1 MGHPVSVRLDKDIQ
15 VTLEE
20 VAKARGI
27 GLSTYL
33 RELAVEEAKRVRRER
48 IRAQS
53 LAVGAYLASS
63 PEGRAFYA
71 EWGTC
76 FVFATQMHFCYK
88 IKKHGHCY

>member
-1 MGHPVSVRLDKDIQ
+1 MGHPVSVRLDEDIQ

-33 RELAVEEAKRVRRER
+33 RELAVDEAKRVRRER
-48 IRAQS
+48 VRAQS
-53 LAVGAYLASS
+53 RAVGAYLASS

-71 EWGTC
+71 EWGTPT
-76 FVFATQMHFCYK
+76 AEGK
-88 IKKHGHCY
+88 GP

>member
-1 MGHPVSVRLDKDIQ
+1 MGHPVSVRLDDNIQ

-20 VAKARGI
+20 AAKARGI

-33 RELAVEEAKRVRRER
+33 RELAANEAKRVQRER

-53 LAVGAYLASS
+53 RAVGAYVAAA

-71 EWGTC
+71 EWGTP
-76 FVFATQMHFCYK
+76 TTE
-88 IKKHGHCY
+88 GEGP